1 MEINMKKYNLDSFQ
15 EKDLYSWDEI
25 INKIEELEDENCSL
39 KGKYNEL
46 IEDVEENYKKI
57 SYEEK
62 VL

>member
-39 KGKYNEL
+39 KDKYNEL
-46 IEDVEENYKKI
+46 IEDVQENYKKI

>member
-39 KGKYNEL
+39 KDKYNEL

>member
-39 KGKYNEL
+39 KDKYNEL
-46 IEDVEENYKKI
+46 IEDVQENYKKI

-62 VL
+62 FL

>member
-15 EKDLYSWDEI
+15 EKDIYTWNEI

-39 KGKYNEL
+39 KDKYNEL

>member
-1 MEINMKKYNLDSFQ
+1 MEINMKKYNLESFQ
-15 EKDLYSWDEI
+15 EKDIYTWDEI

-39 KGKYNEL
+39 KDKYNEL

-62 VL
+62 IL

>member
-1 MEINMKKYNLDSFQ
+1 MEINMKKYNLESFQ
-15 EKDLYSWDEI
+15 EKDIYTWNEI

-39 KGKYNEL
+39 KDKYNEL
-46 IEDVEENYKKI
+46 VEDVEENYKKI

>member
-1 MEINMKKYNLDSFQ
+1 MEINMKKYNLESFQ
-15 EKDLYSWDEI
+15 EKDIYTWNEI

-39 KGKYNEL
+39 KDKYNEL

>member
-15 EKDLYSWDEI
+15 EKDIYTWNQI
-25 INKIEELEDENCSL
+25 IDKIEELEDENCSL
-39 KGKYNEL
+39 KDKYNEL

>member
-15 EKDLYSWDEI
+15 EKDLYSWGEI

-39 KGKYNEL
+39 KDKYNEL

>member
-39 KGKYNEL
+39 KDKYNEL
-46 IEDVEENYKKI
+46 IEDVQENYKKK
-57 SYEEK
+57 SYEERIF
-62 VL
+62 

>member
-15 EKDLYSWDEI
+15 EKDIYTWNEI

-39 KGKYNEL
+39 KDKYNEL
-46 IEDVEENYKKI
+46 IEDVQENYKKI

>member
-1 MEINMKKYNLDSFQ
+1 MSNNEL
-15 EKDLYSWDEI
+15 DEI

-39 KGKYNEL
+39 KDKYNEL

>member
-1 MEINMKKYNLDSFQ
+1 MEINMKKYNLESFQ

-39 KGKYNEL
+39 KDKYNEL

>member
-1 MEINMKKYNLDSFQ
+1 MEINMKKYNLESFQ
-15 EKDLYSWDEI
+15 EKDIYTWNEI
-25 INKIEELEDENCSL
+25 INKIEELEDENYSL
-39 KGKYNEL
+39 KDKYNEL

>member
-1 MEINMKKYNLDSFQ
+1 MEINMKKYNLESFQ
-15 EKDLYSWDEI
+15 EKDIYTWNEI

-39 KGKYNEL
+39 KDKYNEL
-46 IEDVEENYKKI
+46 IENVEENYKKI